1 MVDGYEFAPGWVED
15 TIPVLTF
22 TTPEGERGHLSMPL
36 ALALCAFFLERH
48 GPKFDLVAHLHR
60 QRDFS
65 LNTFGPGLRTKGVVD
80 HIKKELK
87 EILADPTDH
96 REWID
101 VIILGFD
108 GLLRT
113 GIDPT
118 EAVAEWV
125 AKQTKNEGR
134 NWPDWRTADPN
145 KAIEHDRSKDAPTV
159 ACISDEGSGP

>member
-1 MVDGYEFAPGWVED
+1 MSGDYSFAPGWD
-15 TIPVLTF
+15 TDGSAVLTF
-22 TTPEGERGHLSMPL
+22 TAPDGERGHLSQPL
-36 ALALCAFFLERH
+36 AVALCEFFLERH
-48 GPKFDLVAHLHR
+48 KPAFDLVAHLHR

-65 LNTFGPGLRTKGVVD
+65 LKTYGPGLRTKGVVD

-87 EILADPTDH
+87 EILDDPTDH

-113 GIDPT
+113 GIDPA
-118 EAVAEWV
+118 EAVSEIV

-134 NWPDWRTADPN
+134 DWPDWRTVDPN
-145 KAIEHDRSKDAPTV
+145 KAIEHDRSKDRGDGGA
-159 ACISDEGSGP
+159 ER